1 MKKRKNKRTTGIA
14 RTGIAMMMGLMI
26 VATPM
31 SVFASPG
38 QTTPVPPTQKKSIQQ
53 PRQPGNQLTPGTQN
67 QRSPAK
73 PPGPSATPNL
83 GATAKL
89 KVTVIDGRTRQP
101 LSNAEVVLGETE
113 QRFRTDAKGET
124 PWIDAPI
131 IRDERFRPMIAQL
144 HGQLTLITY
153 KNGYRDT
160 IYFNVRVHD
169 GIESRVTVW
178 MYKIAPGEDRRIEP
192 LAYETPYHHLWLVQ
206 LADKF
211 RSSTQ
216 PGEGPERP

>member
-1 MKKRKNKRTTGIA
+1 MKKQVKGLVWSILFATGLFIICPDPFA
-14 RTGIAMMMGLMI
+14 FAHPASAL
-26 VATPM
+26 AQKQ
-31 SVFASPG
+31 SVPAPN
-38 QTTPVPPTQKKSIQQ
+38 QQ
-53 PRQPGNQLTPGTQN
+53 PAQQQQN
-67 QRSPAK
+67 SFDK
-73 PPGPSATPNL
+73 
-83 GATAKL
+83 TAKL

-101 LSNAEVVLGETE
+101 LPGAEVVLGETE
-113 QRFRTDAKGET
+113 RRYRTDANGET
-124 PWIDAPI
+124 PWIDAPV

-153 KNGYRDT
+153 KNGYRDS
-160 IYFNVRVHD
+160 IYFNVRVHE

-178 MYKIAPGEDRRIEP
+178 MYKITPGEDRRIEP